1 MTSCGFTKLTAF
13 RGRQCANYE
22 GSAGYWLGDR
32 PAAQGDQTTLRRTG
46 SAWQK
51 VCYAALPPMSPT
63 IAPKPILYVVEQ
75 ASAAAFTCSE
85 SPPNTASNTVKIRA
99 KAVSA
104 VTVEKISLK
113 RGVKS
118 ASLSGVRM
126 RFCLGSTDRAR
137 FRPGPW
143 FSTPLYTAQMGHWS
157 ESLVDELAQQVGG
170 SPDRSLLMDLLAQ
183 AGREL
188 DVLFGRGFH
197 PLRRTTSTFEPNG
210 LPFVDVPDAH
220 VGSLEAAV
228 GVWEVP
234 DPVNREMA
242 TVLQVSALEA
252 PAPNA
257 APIADGLWFAGQL
270 VAEAAQKGA
279 LSGDYMVH
287 WLGTFVDHDR
297 RMEIFRRV
305 MDPAIRFSV
314 PILGVSIGGWWIQ
327 IARRLIWLTNES
339 EDEGR
344 LIELL
349 LDKSVA
355 GGEAL
360 PLAATEAV
368 LIVARMTRHPAD
380 WAFSA
385 RIWTEGVRR
394 QINRPWTKL
403 ATAVHEHGIPTI
415 TVDSISTPHEIACQV
430 VLKGYWHGYIS
441 SEEPALAN
449 AVAMAYPRQVE
460 RIQRGTGAPDKASAA
475 ATLLEQL
482 IRPGFDPA
490 QGAEATRRY
499 VRRKAS
505 IAVMQ
510 HRKLES
516 PDRYPWTQIGISE
529 RRYYKLLPLF
539 AQKINGRYDVDL
551 DDVVARMKV
560 YLDSRDRDR
569 NIRTAA
575 LDLLQERGFSEDAA
589 RKWLQRH
596 LPAEAVDAW
605 PRGRRQ

>member
-1 MTSCGFTKLTAF
+1 VSAIDK
-13 RGRQCANYE
+13 R

-32 PAAQGDQTTLRRTG
+32 PAVHVDHATLWRTR

-51 VCYAALPPMSPT
+51 ECYGALPPMSPT

-85 SPPNTASNTVKIRA
+85 SPPNAANITVKISA

-104 VTVEKISLK
+104 ATVEKISLK

-118 ASLSGVRM
+118 ASLSEVRM
-126 RFCLGSTDRAR
+126 RFCSGSTDRAR
-137 FRPGPW
+137 FRSGSW

-183 AGREL
+183 AGRQLE
-188 DVLFGRGFH
+188 VLSGRGFH
-197 PLRRTTSTFEPNG
+197 PLRRATSIFEPNG

-220 VGSLEAAV
+220 VGSLKAAV

-234 DPVNREMA
+234 DPVNCEMA
-242 TVLQVSALEA
+242 TVLQVSTLDA
-252 PAPNA
+252 PIPKA

-270 VAEAAQKGA
+270 VAEAAQTGA
-279 LSGDYMVH
+279 LSGDYVLQ
-287 WLGTFVDHDR
+287 WLGTFVDHER

-327 IARRLIWLTNES
+327 IARRLIWLTNET

-349 LDKSVA
+349 LDKSVT
-355 GGEAL
+355 GGEVL
-360 PLAATEAV
+360 PLAAAEAV
-368 LIVARMTRHPAD
+368 LIVARMTRQPAD

-394 QINRPWTKL
+394 PINRPWARL
-403 ATAVHEHGIPTI
+403 ATAIHGHGIPTI
-415 TVDSISTPHEIACQV
+415 TIDRISTPHEIACQV
-430 VLKGYWHGYIS
+430 VLKGYWHGYIG

-460 RIQRGTGAPDKASAA
+460 RIQRRIGAPDRASAA

-482 IRPGFDPA
+482 FRPGFDPA

-551 DDVVARMKV
+551 DDVVARVKV

-575 LDLLQERGFSEDAA
+575 LDLLRERGFSEEAA

-596 LPAEAVDAW
+596 RPEETVDAW
-605 PRGRRQ
+605 PRGRRR